1 MAKKRKGSGRAAP
14 SGPKEF
20 DEKDGKLGPITSYRN
35 VADEEDDFHIN
46 RDKVMLDEG
55 PEAKRQR
62 KWAEQGMFNA
72 IASVAP
78 APTNNKQTHFSSL
91 PMRKFLDTPML
102 VPKTTRRQGA
112 D

>member
-1 MAKKRKGSGRAAP
+1 MAKKRKGSSRGAP

-20 DEKDGKLGPITSYRN
+20 DEKDGKLGPITSYKD

-62 KWAEQGMFNA
+62 KWAEQGMFDANA
-72 IASVAP
+72 PVAP
-78 APTNNKQTHFSSL
+78 APPNSK
-91 PMRKFLDTPML
+91 
-102 VPKTTRRQGA
+102 
-112 D
+112 